1 MHINKLTY
9 TPKNAKL
16 HYYSFSKLWHGEVLF
31 KTIVVTSLIVINIIL
46 LIYASTQLDRN
57 KYVDTPTLFRWIS
70 LLLYC
75 GLLIDIESS
84 RSLRICL
91 SILILINFVCIERDI
106 LIVGITL
113 DLLNLGILLSI
124 FGHEEIHLNSKHS
137 YEDEYIL
144 PLIDSNR
151 KLLNA
156 YYELWRRNSFG
167 GVKIYSGLLVTRCI
181 IMSCMHLCILLIN
194 TVDKYTNFDK
204 NKFIDVKNVI
214 YLKST
219 KVIPKSES
227 TSGIFQINGKNGI
240 VAIQI
245 IIITLTVLFKPFLLK
260 LVKLIRIAL
269 KKAYSPCVNNQMTG
283 ELSQRAEFSAGE
295 LNSQHNLDAGPD
307 IAESAINDRNKLI
320 NSCIFFSSAFLFGI
334 LTYKTPE
341 FDIIS
346 RMFLIREDQT
356 ILLCI
361 LLPLVGLLI
370 EISMFRDWCWYF
382 LFSWVIYYFNMFS
395 DDPVVKS
402 ITILLSGALFNISAI
417 LYACS
422 QISDTS
428 LCNKAREYN
437 LTNYILH
444 KICYFLGFTVAKS
457 IFSIQKSNII
467 INTSLIITNMI
478 IIFNM
483 YFLLYVC
490 PAQEIV
496 SKQDDHEI
504 EWDVEY

>member
-9 TPKNAKL
+9 TQKNSRL
-16 HYYSFSKLWHGEVLF
+16 HYYSFSRLWHGEVLF

-46 LIYASTQLDRN
+46 LVYASTQLDRS
-57 KYVDTPTLFRWIS
+57 KYVDIPTLFRWMS

-75 GLLIDIESS
+75 GFLIDIESS
-84 RSLRICL
+84 RVLKVCL

-106 LIVGITL
+106 LIVGITVEF
-113 DLLNLGILLSI
+113 LNLGVLLSI
-124 FGHEEIHLNSKHS
+124 FGHEEMNLDSKYS

-156 YYELWRRNSFG
+156 YYELWRRNNYE

-194 TVDKYTNFDK
+194 TIDKYTNFDK
-204 NKFIDVKNVI
+204 NKFIDVKSVI
-214 YLKST
+214 YLRST
-219 KVIPKSES
+219 KVIQNNEYIG
-227 TSGIFQINGKNGI
+227 GILQMNGKNSI

-245 IIITLTVLFKPFLLK
+245 IIITLTVLFKPFLIK
-260 LVKLIRIAL
+260 LVKLIRIVSN
-269 KKAYSPCVNNQMTG
+269 KAFAPLVEDKMT
-283 ELSQRAEFSAGE
+283 EEVSRIADLSTGDIDSRQ
-295 LNSQHNLDAGPD
+295 NLDAGLN
-307 IAESAINDRNKLI
+307 ATESVVNNRNEFI

-334 LTYKTPE
+334 LTYNNPE

-361 LLPLVGLLI
+361 LLPLVGLLT

-382 LFSWVIYYFNMFS
+382 LFSWVIYYFNLLS
-395 DDPVVKS
+395 DDSVAKS
-402 ITILLSGALFNISAI
+402 ITILLSGALFNTSAI
-417 LYACS
+417 LFACS
-422 QISDTS
+422 QINDVSQ
-428 LCNKAREYN
+428 YN
-437 LTNYILH
+437 TAKKYTLTNYIFH
-444 KICYFLGFTVAKS
+444 KMCYFLGFNAAKI
-457 IFSIQKSNII
+457 IFSIQKSNMFIS
-467 INTSLIITNMI
+467 TSLIITNLI
-478 IIFNM
+478 IIYNL

-490 PAQEIV
+490 PAQEII
-496 SKQDDHEI
+496 SKQDDHEV